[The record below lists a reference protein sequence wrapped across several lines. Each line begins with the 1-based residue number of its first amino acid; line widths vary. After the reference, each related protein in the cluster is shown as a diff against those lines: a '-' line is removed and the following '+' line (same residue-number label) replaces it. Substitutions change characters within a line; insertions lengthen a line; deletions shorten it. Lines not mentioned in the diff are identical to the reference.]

1 MLNSTSHNDTNYSS
15 IIANHAATYRKNYIV
30 FDQIERAN
38 KPANCTRKTKHL
50 SKNASALLAVITQK
64 IKNNELVLLNHKYI
78 SMITNCDRRQNQN
91 IIKQLNNLL
100 EIKYHNTITKNGNK
114 YRFYYSFSLKE
125 NNKLE
130 ALNNGVS
137 DNSIGKKIS
146 RSTIYKENKDNNRS
160 NIVDLENQKISEQS
174 QQKFLSNFRN
184 KCFKDSH
191 SPTKHQLVQRKF
203 REAKKL
209 ADFYPLQKED
219 IEILQSNSR
228 REFNKRAINEILKDM
243 ARKLRKPEFWSKKGF
258 IAYMSKALKFEK
270 REAVKIN
277 NETFTIRANQNQEER
292 EIVKQEKYLTELEY
306 NREVSPE
313 WHFKKKLASVL
324 NRDVAYK
331 LLTAYK
337 SSKREGNIFEIHLNR
352 QV

>member
-1 MLNSTSHNDTNYSS
+1 MIEYKL
-15 IIANHAATYRKNYIV
+15 RKNDV
-30 FDQIERAN
+30 
-38 KPANCTRKTKHL
+38 
-50 SKNASALLAVITQK
+50 
-64 IKNNELVLLNHKYI
+64 VLLNHKYL
-78 SMITNCDRRQNQN
+78 S
-91 IIKQLNNLL
+91 
-100 EIKYHNTITKNGNK
+100 TITKCKKDQNVNLLKQLDHIFDIKFHAKLIIGTK
-114 YRFYYSFSLKE
+114 IYRNCYAFKNTEKGRYIMENPNAVLTKKESSLQRVSSKVERPPTEDKKE
-125 NNKLE
+125 QPCAE
-130 ALNNGVS
+130 FFPS
-137 DNSIGKKIS
+137 
-146 RSTIYKENKDNNRS
+146 STIYKENKDNNRS